1 MPSPKTDPKRSLDAP
16 PATVMHG
23 RGSAGGG
30 GELLTERFGSP
41 DNKSPR
47 LPPEAREAKEDLRL
61 PTVRRLDGER
71 ALAEGGMGVITVAK
85 DRSIGREVAIK
96 TLHRHLSA
104 EAPVRKLFLREAQVM
119 GLLEHPHIVPV
130 YDVGER
136 EDGRVCLL
144 MKLIDGRTLSS
155 MIRTLPKGPLDTGTL
170 YVLLEV
176 LTKVCDALSYA
187 HDRGVLHLDVKAANV
202 MVGDYGQV
210 YLTDWGIARMEA
222 PPKTDGAPEGRVS
235 IPPPAS
241 EAGVVIGTLAYL
253 SPEQARGE
261 RATLDARADVFLVGA
276 MLYEVL
282 ARRPPYPTKDPNEAV
297 ALALSATFP
306 TPTSVAGAASVP
318 AELER
323 IVLRAM
329 AKDPTER
336 YPTMRALRDDVVRFL
351 RGGAE
356 FPRQSVKAGEVIV
369 AEGDSGDAAYIV
381 AEGECEVHKRI
392 AGGTSV
398 VKVLGPGDVFGEMAI
413 LTAGPRTASVIAK
426 TDATMLVLTAQA
438 LEDELAALKPWM
450 ATLLRTLARRFRDAD
465 QKRVTALTAPSPV
478 KLANF
483 VFMRVITWGV
493 PAPGGGKMIP
503 WSRIAKDLEGELEV
517 PALSAWQLVHIL
529 GLFELDI
536 YADAVILRDEEKARK
551 LLATELRF
559 ASPPSTSG

>member
-1 MPSPKTDPKRSLDAP
+1 
-16 PATVMHG
+16 
-23 RGSAGGG
+23 
-30 GELLTERFGSP
+30 
-41 DNKSPR
+41 
-47 LPPEAREAKEDLRL
+47 
-61 PTVRRLDGER
+61 
-71 ALAEGGMGVITVAK
+71 
-85 DRSIGREVAIK
+85 
-96 TLHRHLSA
+96 
-104 EAPVRKLFLREAQVM
+104 M

-155 MIRTLPKGPLDTGTL
+155 MIRALPKGPLDTSTL

-210 YLTDWGIARMEA
+210 YLTDWGIARLEA
-222 PPKTDGAPEGRVS
+222 PGGAPAEGRVS

-241 EAGVVIGTLAYL
+241 EAVSGIVIGTLAYL

-306 TPTSVAGAASVP
+306 SPTSVSGAAAVP

-329 AKDPTER
+329 AKDRDDR
-336 YPTMRALRDDVVRFL
+336 YPTVRALRDDLVRFL

-356 FPRQSVKAGEVIV
+356 FPRQHVAAGSVIV
-369 AEGDSGDAAYIV
+369 REGDAGDAAYIV
-381 AEGECEVHKRI
+381 AEGECEVHKRV
-392 AGGTSV
+392 AGGTAV

-426 TDATMLVLTAQA
+426 TDATVLVLTAQA

-450 ATLLRTLARRFRDAD
+450 ATLVSTLARRFRDAD
-465 QKRVTALTAPSPV
+465 QKRVTALTTPSPV

-483 VFMRVITWGV
+483 VFMRVVTWGS
-493 PAPGGGKMIP
+493 PAPGGGKTFP
-503 WSRIAKDLEGELEV
+503 WSRLAKELETELEV

-536 YADAVILRDEEKARK
+536 YADAVILRDEEKART
-551 LLATELRF
+551 LLERELRLGPP
-559 ASPPSTSG
+559 ASRAGGPPSK

>member
-1 MPSPKTDPKRSLDAP
+1 MPTSKTDPKRAPEAP
-16 PATVMHG
+16 PPTVMHG
-23 RGSAGGG
+23 RGSGAT
-30 GELLTERFGSP
+30 ELRTERFGSP
-41 DNKSPR
+41 EHAKSPR
-47 LPPEAREAKEDLRL
+47 LPPEAREEKEDLRL
-61 PTVRRLDGER
+61 PAVRRLDDER
-71 ALAEGGMGVITVAK
+71 ALAEGGMGIITVAK
-85 DRSIGREVAIK
+85 DRSIGREVAVK

-155 MIRTLPKGPLDTGTL
+155 MIRSLPKGPLDTSTL
-170 YVLLEV
+170 YVMLEV

-210 YLTDWGIARMEA
+210 YLTDWGIARLEA
-222 PPKTDGAPEGRVS
+222 PGDAPAEGRIS
-235 IPPPAS
+235 IPPPPS
-241 EAGVVIGTLAYL
+241 EAGPGVVIGTLAYL

-276 MLYEVL
+276 MLYEIL
-282 ARRPPYPTKDPNEAV
+282 ARRPPYPTKDPTEAV

-306 TPTSVAGAASVP
+306 SPSQIAGAAAVP

-329 AKDPTER
+329 EKQRDDR
-336 YPTMRALRDDVVRFL
+336 YPTVRALRDDLVRFL

-356 FPRQSVKAGEVIV
+356 FPRQHVKAGDVIV
-369 AEGDSGDAAYIV
+369 REGDAGDAAYIV
-381 AEGECEVHKRI
+381 AEGECEVHKRVQ
-392 AGGTSV
+392 GGTAV
-398 VKVLGPGDVFGEMAI
+398 VKILGPGDVFGEMAI
-413 LTAGPRTASVIAK
+413 LTAGPRTATVVAK

-450 ATLLRTLARRFRDAD
+450 ATLVSTLARRFRDAD
-465 QKRVTALTAPSPV
+465 QKRVTALTTPSPV

-483 VFMRVITWGV
+483 VFMRVATWGT
-493 PAPGGGKMIP
+493 PAPGGGKTFP
-503 WSRIAKDLEGELEV
+503 WSRLAKDLELELEV

-536 YADAVILRDEEKARK
+536 YADAVILRDEQKARD
-551 LLATELRF
+551 LLQKELRF
-559 ASPPSTSG
+559 GPAGA